1 MSFPTNTLPE
11 EFQQE
16 HGTID
21 LDVST
26 TLDGD
31 AHAHHDEDLDLDR
44 AGNRVWLCKVPRFL
58 MDKWNDQ
65 AQQGAIL
72 GRVRVYD
79 EKDEKGNPKIAVLLN
94 DALPTRDPSDPKGK
108 RSAASDGLPT
118 EYRLTM
124 QNTASKNMYVFGER
138 IEDDEDTGEEGARKK
153 RRVTSML
160 GTVHHECSLTP
171 SLASKDAADSY
182 ARILRERQ
190 RKAAEPKRTL
200 KMLDV
205 DQATANRLAS
215 GMGMNGVKARVST
228 FQNTGTSSS
237 SSNQPRFSRMPHNE
251 LLDLLISQFAIA
263 PYWAF
268 KALNEHVKQP
278 QTYLKQTLSEVANL
292 VKNGPYAGMWALKP
306 EFKQGL
312 SGESEHAPS
321 QARSVGVKKE
331 DPASAPHGGVEAG
344 STRFAVKAEEDASDG
359 ESDDEDDNDEG
370 MEYVT

>member
-1 MSFPTNTLPE
+1 MSFATNTLPE

-16 HGTID
+16 HGSID
-21 LDVST
+21 LGAGTDQAVEDST
-26 TLDGD
+26 
-31 AHAHHDEDLDLDR
+31 HQDEDLDLDR

-58 MDKWNDQ
+58 MDKWNSQ
-65 AQQGAIL
+65 AEQGAIL

-94 DALPTRDPSDPKGK
+94 DPQSAESSESKGK
-108 RSAASDGLPT
+108 RPASNDGVPT

-138 IEDDEDTGEEGARKK
+138 IEDDEETGTEGARKK

-171 SLASKDAADSY
+171 SLSSKDAADSY

-215 GMGMNGVKARVST
+215 GMGLNGVKARVST
-228 FQNTGTSSS
+228 FKHTGASSAAS
-237 SSNQPRFSRMPHNE
+237 TNQPRFSRMPHNE
-251 LLDLLISQFAIA
+251 LLDLLINQFSQA
-263 PYWAF
+263 PYWSL
-268 KALNEHVKQP
+268 KSLNEHVKQP
-278 QTYLKQTLSEVANL
+278 QTYLKQTLGEIANL
-292 VKNGPYAGMWALKP
+292 VRAGPYVGMYALKP
-306 EFKQGL
+306 EFKRGDEGGGGNQQPMAG
-312 SGESEHAPS
+312 PS
-321 QARSVGVKKE
+321 GVKKE
-331 DPASAPHGGVEAG
+331 
-344 STRFAVKAEEDASDG
+344 EDAGGPSG
-359 ESDDEDDNDEG
+359 EGGFRVKKEEGFDEQGGGQDDEDDDDEDG
-370 MEYVT
+370 MEFVS

>member
-1 MSFPTNTLPE
+1 MSFPNNTLPE

-16 HGTID
+16 HGTVD
-21 LDVST
+21 LGPGTSKEAE
-26 TLDGD
+26 D
-31 AHAHHDEDLDLDR
+31 AAHQDEDLDLDR
-44 AGNRVWLCKVPRFL
+44 TANRVWLCKVPRFL
-58 MDKWNDQ
+58 MDRWNDQ
-65 AQQGAIL
+65 ADQGAIL

-79 EKDEKGNPKIAVLLN
+79 EKDDKGNPKIAVLLN
-94 DALPTRDPSDPKGK
+94 DEPVDAKGK
-108 RSAASDGLPT
+108 RPAANDGVPS

-171 SLASKDAADSY
+171 SLSSKDAADSY

-215 GMGMNGVKARVST
+215 GMGLNGVKARVST
-228 FQNTGTSSS
+228 FKHTGTSTAS
-237 SSNQPRFSRMPHNE
+237 SSNQSRYSRMPHNE
-251 LLDLLISQFAIA
+251 LLDLLISQFSQA
-263 PYWAF
+263 PYWTL
-268 KALNEHVKQP
+268 KSLNEHVKQP

-292 VKNGPYAGMWALKP
+292 VRNGPYAGHYCLKP
-306 EFKQGL
+306 ELKQGADL
-312 SGESEHAPS
+312 STGQLSTS
-321 QARSVGVKKE
+321 GVSGVKKE
-331 DPASAPHGGVEAG
+331 EDGVATGTTGAAG
-344 STRFAVKAEEDASDG
+344 EFRVKKEEGIELDDDDDDDDDEG
-359 ESDDEDDNDEG
+359 DEDDEEG
-370 MEYVT
+370 MEFVS